1 MRTGDGEGRARS
13 LCILGHARR
22 GDEAT
27 RMLGAASFPGSM
39 APSKAAFPGSMAPSQ
54 AASFSMNPAW
64 RASSRMPMCAGVA
77 VGKVIPPSYP
87 SLRVITVNDEDSPPQ
102 RNSA

>member
-27 RMLGAASFPGSM
+27 RMLGAAS
-39 APSKAAFPGSMAPSQ
+39 FPGSMAPSQ